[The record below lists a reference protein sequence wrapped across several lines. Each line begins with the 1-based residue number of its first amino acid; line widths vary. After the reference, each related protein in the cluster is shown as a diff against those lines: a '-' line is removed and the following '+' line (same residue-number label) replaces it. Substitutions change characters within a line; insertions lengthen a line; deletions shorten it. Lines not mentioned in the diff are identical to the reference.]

1 MRLVQQQ
8 NDSVTDC
15 AEFGFQLPNR
25 VNMKADAISANSH
38 IDIDAYSIFAFD
50 PALLKCRCSLRVVED

>member
-1 MRLVQQQ
+1 MRLVLQQ
-8 NDSVTDC
+8 NDSVNDC

-38 IDIDAYSIFAFD
+38 IDIDAYSIIALD
-50 PALLKCRCSLRVVED
+50 PALLK